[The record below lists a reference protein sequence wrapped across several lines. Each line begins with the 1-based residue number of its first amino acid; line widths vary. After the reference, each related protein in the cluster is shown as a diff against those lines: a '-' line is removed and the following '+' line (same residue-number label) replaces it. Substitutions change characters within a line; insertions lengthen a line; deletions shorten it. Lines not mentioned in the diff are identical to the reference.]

1 MMLNK
6 RILVLIV
13 MIFISCKKSNNQE
26 STLKVENSSNTQ
38 NVMEEKEIKIFK
50 EYFNNNGL
58 KSDYDFSAII
68 NYKLGI
74 DNSQVT
80 ETGYT
85 QIEFFDEDS
94 DYVLSTEGKYIKEG
108 AGILPD
114 LDNLKESI
122 KTEKNAFFQNMLT
135 LNKILFL
142 NDKNAITNLSN
153 SNNDLKNDLVI
164 LFNYEKDDNLTTTA
178 LKNLS
183 RADEFPN
190 YYLKSFL
197 WFNRIDKERIR
208 KKMLQNLVKINPSF
222 TYDLTRF
229 LFSDRN
235 KNDKQID
242 SKLKFETLAYLL
254 EIQLSND
261 DLNDLNDN
269 RGYQLL
275 QEFYKEDKALKITF
289 KNTNYYRFQK
299 LEKYSD
305 IENPAESE
313 YTKRGYIED
322 KDGFTNIRKDK
333 NSSSEILG
341 TVKTGSEIEIIKKN
355 GEEDWWFVITQ
366 DGKKGYV
373 HKSKIIVD

>member
-1 MMLNK
+1 MRKIIITSLGFF
-6 RILVLIV
+6 
-13 MIFISCKKSNNQE
+13 IFSCKEDIKKTDS
-26 STLKVENSSNTQ
+26 
-38 NVMEEKEIKIFK
+38 EKEIKIFK

-58 KSDYDFSAII
+58 KSDYDFSAIT
-68 NYKLGI
+68 NYNLGI
-74 DNSQVT
+74 DNSQVS

-85 QIEFFDEDS
+85 QIKFFDEDS

-108 AGILPD
+108 ADILPD

-183 RADEFPN
+183 NADEFPN

-313 YTKRGYIED
+313 YTERGYIED

-355 GEEDWWFVITQ
+355 GDWWFVITQ

>member
-1 MMLNK
+1 MLNK

-26 STLKVENSSNTQ
+26 LTLKVENSSNTQ

-58 KSDYDFSAII
+58 KIDYDFSAIT
-68 NYKLGI
+68 NYNLGI
-74 DNSQVT
+74 DNSQVS

-85 QIEFFDEDS
+85 QIKFFDEDS

-108 AGILPD
+108 ADILPD

-122 KTEKNAFFQNMLT
+122 KTEKNAYFQNMLT

-275 QEFYKEDKALKITF
+275 QEFYKEDKVLKITF

-313 YTKRGYIED
+313 YTERGYIED

-355 GEEDWWFVITQ
+355 GDWWFVITQ

>member
-26 STLKVENSSNTQ
+26 LTLKVENSSNTQ

-58 KSDYDFSAII
+58 KIDYDFSAIT
-68 NYKLGI
+68 NYNLGI
-74 DNSQVT
+74 DNSQVS

-85 QIEFFDEDS
+85 QIKFFDEDS

-108 AGILPD
+108 ADILPD

-122 KTEKNAFFQNMLT
+122 KTEKNAYFQNMLT

-275 QEFYKEDKALKITF
+275 QEFYKEDKVLKITF

-313 YTKRGYIED
+313 YTERGYIED

-355 GEEDWWFVITQ
+355 GDWWFVITQ

>member
-355 GEEDWWFVITQ
+355 GDWWFVITQ

>member
-58 KSDYDFSAII
+58 KIDYDFSAIT
-68 NYKLGI
+68 NYNLGI
-74 DNSQVT
+74 DNSQVS

-85 QIEFFDEDS
+85 QIKFFDEDS

-108 AGILPD
+108 ADILPD

-122 KTEKNAFFQNMLT
+122 KTEKNAYFQNMLT

-275 QEFYKEDKALKITF
+275 QEFYKEDKVLKITF

-313 YTKRGYIED
+313 YTERGYIED

-355 GEEDWWFVITQ
+355 GDWWFVITQ